1 VNDADERADERARI
15 VRWLQERADET
26 DSSRRMALLRLT
38 RRIQENE
45 HGRIERGEHRREE
58 TK

>member
-1 VNDADERADERARI
+1 VDERADERARI

-26 DSSRRMALLRLT
+26 DPSRRMALLRLA

-45 HGRIERGEHRREE
+45 HGRQGLAGHRRA
-58 TK
+58 